1 MNGRSYHLAAMATD
15 TTVRVFYLKVNEK
28 DRAVTIEKNI
38 ELSGYGMRL
47 SWNVMGTSLAVS
59 EPKRIRI
66 YKSEKS
72 VWNLVNVIE
81 EKNQE

>member
-15 TTVRVFYLKVNEK
+15 TLVRVFYLKMNEK
-28 DRAVTIEKNI
+28 ERAITIEKKF
-38 ELSGYGMRL
+38 ELLGCGMRL

-72 VWNLVNVIE
+72 IWREVNVI
-81 EKNQE
+81 